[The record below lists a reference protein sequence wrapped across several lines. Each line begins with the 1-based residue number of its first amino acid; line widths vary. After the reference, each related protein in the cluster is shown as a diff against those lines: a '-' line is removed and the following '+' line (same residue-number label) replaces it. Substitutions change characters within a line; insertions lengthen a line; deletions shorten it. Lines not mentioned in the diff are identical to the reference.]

1 MSGTE
6 VGIAIGA
13 TSIITAILAKL
24 KCYYKMNSE
33 YPCACGFTET
43 QIADNDDVHINHT
56 TVNGV
61 DLLYVGKRRSTDDEA
76 NEITVETRAPKVR
89 YQHCGRGHDEDN
101 MGCFSV
107 DIIYVRKQAY
117 KHHV

>member
-6 VGIAIGA
+6 MGIAIGA

-24 KCYYKMNSE
+24 TCYYKMNSE
-33 YPCACGFTET
+33 YPRGCGFTET

-61 DLLYVGKRRSTDDEA
+61 DLLYVGKRKSTDDEPRE
-76 NEITVETRAPKVR
+76 NRRVIHEED
-89 YQHCGRGHDEDN
+89 DEHKA
-101 MGCFSV
+101 GCIFG
-107 DIIYVRKQAY
+107 
-117 KHHV
+117 

>member
-43 QIADNDDVHINHT
+43 QIADNDDVHINHA

-61 DLLYVGKRRSTDDEA
+61 DLLYVGKRKSTDDEHPDA
-76 NEITVETRAPKVR
+76 TTRR
-89 YQHCGRGHDEDN
+89 EHHDNDDDN
-101 MGCFSV
+101 HVGCFSV
-107 DIIYVRKQAY
+107 DIINSINHVRSQAY
-117 KHHV
+117 KHHS

>member
-6 VGIAIGA
+6 MGIAIGA

-33 YPCACGFTET
+33 YPCGCGFTET

-61 DLLYVGKRRSTDDEA
+61 DLLYVGKRKSTDDELHE
-76 NEITVETRAPKVR
+76 NRRAI
-89 YQHCGRGHDEDN
+89 HEEDDDHKA
-101 MGCFSV
+101 GCIFG
-107 DIIYVRKQAY
+107 
-117 KHHV
+117 

>member
-13 TSIITAILAKL
+13 TSIITAIIAKL

-33 YPCACGFTET
+33 FPCGCGFTET
-43 QIADNDDVHINHT
+43 QIADNDDVHINQT

-61 DLLYVGKRRSTDDEA
+61 ELLYVGKRRSTDDEHP
-76 NEITVETRAPKVR
+76 EKRHP
-89 YQHCGRGHDEDN
+89 HDNDN
-101 MGCFSV
+101 DNVGCIFGWY
-107 DIIYVRKQAY
+107 IIC
-117 KHHV
+117 

>member
-61 DLLYVGKRRSTDDEA
+61 DLLYVGKRKSTDDEHPDA
-76 NEITVETRAPKVR
+76 TTRR
-89 YQHCGRGHDEDN
+89 EHRDN
-101 MGCFSV
+101 DDDNHMGCFSV
-107 DIIYVRKQAY
+107 DIIYKTHVRKQAY

>member
-61 DLLYVGKRRSTDDEA
+61 DLLYVGKRNSTDDE
-76 NEITVETRAPKVR
+76 TREVIVK
-89 YQHCGRGHDEDN
+89 HRGAHPNDDGDNN
-101 MGCFSV
+101 MGCIFG
-107 DIIYVRKQAY
+107 
-117 KHHV
+117 